1 MPIASQRVRH
11 RPKANIRNLACTG
24 ASAQCKLTSQ
34 DKPPREKIMSNG
46 LAARTPGAKRAAP
59 GEYVFDLGTVEKIM
73 GGPAYS
79 TAHGPCVEGDRMI
92 VGLMRMKA
100 GTGAEPHSHPNE
112 QWIYVLEGTFR
123 ANIDGK
129 EINVKPG
136 SVVYIPANTV
146 HAGKA
151 TADGDVVF
159 FTVKDASHS
168 LHGIKA
174 T

>member
-1 MPIASQRVRH
+1 
-11 RPKANIRNLACTG
+11 
-24 ASAQCKLTSQ
+24 
-34 DKPPREKIMSNG
+34 MSTVA
-46 LAARTPGAKRAAP
+46 AARTPGATRAAP
-59 GEYVFDLGTVEKIM
+59 GEYVFDLGTVAKIM

-92 VGLMRMKA
+92 VALMRMPA

-123 ANIDGK
+123 GTVGGEAV
-129 EINVKPG
+129 EAPPG
-136 SVVYIPANTV
+136 SCLYIPADTI
-146 HAGKA
+146 HSGGA
-151 TADGDVVF
+151 TAQGDVVF

-174 T
+174 G

>member
-1 MPIASQRVRH
+1 MSSQ
-11 RPKANIRNLACTG
+11 P
-24 ASAQCKLTSQ
+24 
-34 DKPPREKIMSNG
+34 
-46 LAARTPGAKRAAP
+46 AARTPGATRAAP
-59 GEYVFDLGTVEKIM
+59 GQYVFDLASLQEIM

-92 VGLMRMKA
+92 VGLMRMNA

-112 QWIYVLEGTFR
+112 QWIYVLQGTFH
-123 ANIDGK
+123 ANIGGK
-129 EINVKPG
+129 EFDVKPG
-136 SVVYIPANTV
+136 SVVYIPANTI

-151 TADGDVVF
+151 TAEADVVF

-168 LHGIKA
+168 LHGVKA

>member
-1 MPIASQRVRH
+1 
-11 RPKANIRNLACTG
+11 
-24 ASAQCKLTSQ
+24 
-34 DKPPREKIMSNG
+34 
-46 LAARTPGAKRAAP
+46 
-59 GEYVFDLGTVEKIM
+59 
-73 GGPAYS
+73 
-79 TAHGPCVEGDRMI
+79 MI
-92 VGLMRMKA
+92 VGLMRVSA

-112 QWIYVLEGTFR
+112 QWVYILEGTFR
-123 ANIDGK
+123 ATIGSK
-129 EINVKPG
+129 QIEAKPG
-136 SVVYIPANTV
+136 SVVYIPANTI